1 MNFGRTLQIFPT
13 SRAMKAIQMLLHRS
27 KVIKCPYCTVPGAHL
42 LTVPKNRIAFPLL
55 SCPGQA
61 GPKGLFQS
69 NAKCEAR
76 AIMGE
81 AIDK

>member
-1 MNFGRTLQIFPT
+1 
-13 SRAMKAIQMLLHRS
+13 MKAIQMLLHRS
-27 KVIKCPYCTVPGAHL
+27 KVIKCPYCTVPGAYL

-55 SCPGQA
+55 SCPPPRGCPGQA